1 MFQGIYD
8 YFFGQEDNINKNL
21 VGGKSNRSGFTLAEK
36 RAISNKLKN
45 ITEEEAVKDYEHL
58 KVMDLKKISN
68 ETRIGNK
75 FVDYFT
81 FQPRL
86 ETIGIKGFNYF
97 DFLQDTEYHKK
108 AYIKNLLDYQKGDD
122 KQVALYRVFKL
133 HAGSIGLFK
142 PLTAME
148 LYSRF
153 NPISVLDPCMG
164 WGGRLVGACALDV
177 PNYIGI
183 DMNKSLKEPYSRM
196 TKLLKQLGTRTNI
209 KLMFKDALKVDYSKL
224 DYDMVLT
231 SPPYYNVELYE
242 GTDVKTE
249 EEWEQDFYIPLFS
262 ETYKHL
268 KKGGHYALNIPKKLY
283 ERVCLDLFGPAK
295 FKIPLKKKAHPKNKL
310 TKKEYNE
317 YIYLWVKG

>member
-1 MFQGIYD
+1 MFQSIHD
-8 YFFGQEDNINKNL
+8 YFFGSEENNINKNL
-21 VGGKSNRSGFTLAEK
+21 VGGAINNITLAEK

-148 LYSRF
+148 LYSKFKPR
-153 NPISVLDPCMG
+153 SVLDPCMG

-196 TKLLKQLGTRTNI
+196 TKLLKQLGTKTKI

-317 YIYLWVKG
+317 YIYVWVKG

>member
-1 MFQGIYD
+1 MFQD
-8 YFFGQEDNINKNL
+8 FMNYFFESNDNTNL
-21 VGGKSNRSGFTLAEK
+21 VGGGKEFTLTEK
-36 RAISNKLKN
+36 KAIAKKLKN
-45 ITEEEAVKDYEHL
+45 ITEDEAIKDYEHL
-58 KVMDLKKISN
+58 KQIDLKKVSN

-81 FQPRL
+81 FPARL

-97 DFLQDTEYHKK
+97 DFLQDTEYQKK
-108 AYIKNLLDYQKGDD
+108 KYIKNLLDYQKGDD
-122 KQVALYRVFKL
+122 RQVALYRVFKL

-153 NPISVLDPCMG
+153 KPHSVLDPCMG

-183 DMNKSLKEPYSRM
+183 DMNKSLKEPYTQM
-196 TKLLKQLGTRTNI
+196 VKKLKQLGTKTRI

-231 SPPYYNVELYE
+231 SPPYYNLEIYE
-242 GTDVKTE
+242 GTESKTE
-249 EEWEQDFYIPLFS
+249 EEWEQEFYIPLFT

-268 KKGGHYALNIPKKLY
+268 KRRGYYALNIPKKLY
-283 ERVCLDLFGPAK
+283 ESVCLDLFGSAK

-310 TKKEYNE
+310 TKKGYNE
-317 YIYLWVKG
+317 YIYIWHKI